1 MTHQELI
8 ANCARA
14 QLTLLDVLAGQRCSL
29 HDCIKHVPH
38 KPTCIAALETLVA
51 LGIAWQTC
59 EPGNRRK
66 IWWTI
71 ET

>member
-8 ANCARA
+8 ADCARA
-14 QLTLLDVLAGQRCSL
+14 QIILLDVLTGRKCSL
-29 HDCIKHVPH
+29 QECIQHVGR

-66 IWWTI
+66 ISWTI
-71 ET
+71 EP